1 MVLLATLRA
10 ALATCMVAASAV
22 GAHSLG
28 GGTIAWTT
36 ASILMVT
43 GVSLPLIA
51 AAVASGP
58 WQVAAYMVLAQAAAH
73 TILTTGHP
81 SSTSVVGTYHGG
93 MSHGSMSHGSMSHG
107 SMSHGSSPLG
117 DLAMP
122 VSHTAAALLTAVL
135 LTAANK
141 CARQV
146 HSAQTSQGG
155 LPTWVLWLVGS
166 GCTVEPVEVTTPGP
180 KPADDHFIPAVQ
192 RLTENHFARRGPPC
206 VLPG

>member
-1 MVLLATLRA
+1 MLLATLRA

-93 MSHGSMSHGSMSHG
+93 MSHGG
-107 SMSHGSSPLG
+107 MSHGSSPLG

-166 GCTVEPVEVTTPGP
+166 GCTVEPVEVTPSAPTPEH
-180 KPADDHFIPAVQ
+180 DHLIPAVQ
-192 RLTENHFARRGPPC
+192 RLTRNQFARRGPPC
-206 VLPG
+206 ALPG